1 MDKYISEINL
11 SINTERFSR
20 WYYEISFEK
29 GYVKILERQTRNLEE
44 NKIYI
49 LEGIL
54 DSDYGNTLKHFT
66 PCGNS
71 NKLNKYLPIKFRNFV
86 FEGAAEKQS
95 GNYILYFNFTDSPE
109 KEIKLNIKHLTLKK
123 IEILINYFQFASN
136 KSYLNKLKLEKI
148 DTPLLWEDESYLAHI
163 LVNKI
168 QYKIFEH
175 HWSRPGRDDY
185 FYLMKGIFLSVKSK
199 YLENLIKEAINF
211 SNIKSFEKD
220 NSISSS
226 LIPNNETEKIDEFVL
241 KSDSGWT
248 QYPTPNKE
256 IYYGNYSI
264 DLFICYFIRNFKR
277 KNLLEEYLIS
287 K

>member
-1 MDKYISEINL
+1 MDKYISEIDL
-11 SINTERFSR
+11 ITNTDKFARR
-20 WYYEISFEK
+20 YYEITFEK
-29 GYVKILERQTRNLEE
+29 GYLKINERQTTSPEE

-54 DSDYGNTLKHFT
+54 DSAYGNIRKHFT
-66 PCGNS
+66 PCKN
-71 NKLNKYLPIKFRNFV
+71 LNKVNKHISVNFENFY

-95 GNYILYFNFTDSPE
+95 GNYTLYFNFFNNPE
-109 KEIKLNIKHLTLKK
+109 NEIKVLIKHLTLKK
-123 IEILINYFQFASN
+123 IEILINYFQFVSRE
-136 KSYLNKLKLEKI
+136 YPLNRLNLEKI

-175 HWSRPGRDDY
+175 HWNRPGRDDY
-185 FYLMKGIFLSVKSK
+185 FYLMKGIFLSIKSK
-199 YLENLIKEAINF
+199 YLENLIKEAIKF
-211 SNIKSFEKD
+211 SNIKSFERD

-226 LIPNNETEKIDEFVL
+226 FTTKNEIEKIDEFVI
-241 KSDSGWT
+241 KSDSGWI

-256 IYYGNYSI
+256 VYYGNYSV
-264 DLFICYFIRNFKR
+264 DFFICYFIRNFKR

-287 K
+287 D